1 LFCKTENEQ
10 SGRTFDDDLRRRKR
24 SFFIGHF
31 TAQFKDAMEAF
42 DVTET
47 NTKFFNIFSLKTNCF
62 HSMLECW
69 LCLI

>member
-47 NTKFFNIFSLKTNCF
+47 NTVRFGQKQF
-62 HSMLECW
+62 
-69 LCLI
+69 